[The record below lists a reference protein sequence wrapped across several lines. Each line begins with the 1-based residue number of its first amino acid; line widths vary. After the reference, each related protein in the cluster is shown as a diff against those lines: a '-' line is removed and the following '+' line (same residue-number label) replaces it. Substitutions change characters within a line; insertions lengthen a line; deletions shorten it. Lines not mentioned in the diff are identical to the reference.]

1 MYSPILEKEG
11 ARVGTEALNESSEP
25 MPFAE
30 RDLRDA
36 ALLNEANL
44 VLLRRLVHP
53 LFELVKY
60 VFMLI

>member
-1 MYSPILEKEG
+1 MYSHILEKEG
-11 ARVGTEALNESSEP
+11 ARVGTEALNESEP

-36 ALLNEANL
+36 ALLNEVIL

-60 VFMLI
+60 VVMLI